1 MRMLVCLCVRSS
13 QECGDQS
20 VSDTLHHYLAYV
32 LSTLPADTR
41 DAIKM
46 AAKLRATANNEMGK
60 EAIETQ
66 NVASS

>member
-1 MRMLVCLCVRSS
+1 MYVCTRAL

-20 VSDTLHHYLAYV
+20 VGDTLHHYLAYV

-46 AAKLRATANNEMGK
+46 AAKLRASANNEMGK
-60 EAIETQ
+60 REIEMQ
-66 NVASS
+66 DSASS